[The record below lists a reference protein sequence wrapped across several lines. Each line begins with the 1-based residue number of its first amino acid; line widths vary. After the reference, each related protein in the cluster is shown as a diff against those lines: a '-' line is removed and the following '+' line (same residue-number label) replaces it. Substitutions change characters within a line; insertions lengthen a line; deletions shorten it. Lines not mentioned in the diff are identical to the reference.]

1 MDNQNI
7 GSNLKKWL
15 SFIALAIIVIVLLS
29 SSFTIIPAGH
39 RGVLIQLG
47 KVEGVLNEGLNF
59 KLPFITTVEKMEV
72 RVQKEENTQTASSKD
87 LQTVSTVVAVN
98 FSVSPGSVNKLYQQ
112 VGLDYRIRIIDPAV
126 AESVKAVMAKYTAE
140 ELITKRPEVS
150 AEIKDMLGKR
160 LNTYYMKL
168 EEINIK
174 DFKFSETFNNA
185 IEAKT
190 AAEQQALKA
199 KRDLDRVN
207 IEAQQ
212 KISQAKAEAESLRL
226 KKQEITPELVK
237 LKEIEN
243 EEKAIE
249 KWDGKLPQVTS
260 GATPFINLN
269 PSK

>member
-7 GSNLKKWL
+7 GSNLKKW
-15 SFIALAIIVIVLLS
+15 SGFIALAIIVIVVLS

-39 RGVLIQLG
+39 RGVLLQLG
-47 KVEGVLNEGLNF
+47 KVEGVLSEGFNF
-59 KLPFITTVEKMEV
+59 KIPFITTVEKMEV
-72 RVQKEENTQTASSKD
+72 RVQKEE
-87 LQTVSTVVAVN
+87 TVSTIVAVN
-98 FSVSPGSVNKLYQQ
+98 FSVSPESVNRLYQQ
-112 VGLDYRIRIIDPAV
+112 VGLDYRSRIVDPAV
-126 AESVKAVMAKYTAE
+126 AESVKAVMAKFTAE

-212 KISQAKAEAESLRL
+212 KISQAKADAEALRL
-226 KKQEITPELVK
+226 KKQEITPELVR

-243 EEKAIE
+243 QEKAID

-260 GATPFINLN
+260 GATPFINVT